1 MDSLLEW
8 LKTWDWNALL
18 AVIISFVSVYGG
30 SILVLVIGLI
40 KTRLRNV
47 NFQEAIEKKSEEDKK
62 EQRENQ
68 KRFEQ
73 GMLAMLKSM
82 ENRIIQNN
90 NTAHQERLQVLKD
103 ALGEA
108 DVATAELQEI
118 PVEETKK
125 DADAILNSLED

>member
-73 GMLAMLKSM
+73 SMLAMLKSM

-108 DVATAELQEI
+108 DAATAELQEI
-118 PVEETKK
+118 PVEEPK
-125 DADAILNSLED
+125 DANAILNSLED

>member
-8 LKTWDWNALL
+8 LKTWDWNSLL

-125 DADAILNSLED
+125 DADAILNGLED